1 MIYQRVTNGPH
12 QLFFHR
18 GKYFP
23 CLYQMMTFQV
33 TEVDEEEN
41 EGSDSPL
48 VMNVIF
54 K

>member
-1 MIYQRVTNGPH
+1 
-12 QLFFHR
+12 
-18 GKYFP
+18 
-23 CLYQMMTFQV
+23 MMTFQV

-54 K
+54 KWREEIHQLHIFHGIFHE